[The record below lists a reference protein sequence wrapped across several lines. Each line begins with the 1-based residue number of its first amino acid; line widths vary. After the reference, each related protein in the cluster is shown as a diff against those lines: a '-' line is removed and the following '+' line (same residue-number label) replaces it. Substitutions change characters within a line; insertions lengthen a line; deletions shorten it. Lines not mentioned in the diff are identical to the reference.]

1 MILQNIIS
9 LQTPLRRNK
18 SRDPIKPTWEF
29 ITEVGIALVFH
40 DHVGFPLSSFTD
52 LLYIHGYLDS
62 YHPTPLRGHLLS
74 SHSPLSGQ

>member
-18 SRDPIKPTWEF
+18 SRDSIKPTWEF

-40 DHVGFPLSSFTD
+40 EDVGFPLSSFTA
-52 LLYIHGYLDS
+52 LLYIHGYLDG
-62 YHPTPLRGHLLS
+62 YHPTPLSGHLLRG
-74 SHSPLSGQ
+74 HPH